1 MLLSL
6 SLSLDFIIISN
17 LKKKKR
23 KNSQPNYCIIEK
35 VSKESKE
42 GRHYEIFSRG
52 QSISDGFCNTFR
64 SQFVEGGAQMRNRA
78 FRQNSVASIAERDKL
93 AGREKSLIGPMAG
106 SNIEFRWRGNE
117 RVGQS
122 LFHLR
127 STVAT

>member
-1 MLLSL
+1 
-6 SLSLDFIIISN
+6 
-17 LKKKKR
+17 
-23 KNSQPNYCIIEK
+23 
-35 VSKESKE
+35 
-42 GRHYEIFSRG
+42 
-52 QSISDGFCNTFR
+52 
-64 SQFVEGGAQMRNRA
+64 MRNWA

-93 AGREKSLIGPMAG
+93 AGREKSLIGSMAG